1 MTLTGKVAVK
11 KILFTPIIVCAMLV
25 TGCSAG
31 SMSAEEL
38 AARETES
45 DASLW
50 DDEDYRSIAAKACI
64 KYKVVFNNALGEWYA
79 DWDRLST
86 EYTLV
91 GLTSG
96 ALDDHPKWGPIA
108 RTVQEAKVNAL
119 NRAVGGSGV
128 AVSGDLAVEAFNL
141 CEELGVDLTG

>member
-1 MTLTGKVAVK
+1 MNLKFKGLAP
-11 KILFTPIIVCAMLV
+11 ILVSLMFLS
-25 TGCSAG
+25 GCSAG

-38 AARETES
+38 AARETDS

-50 DDEDYRSIAAKACI
+50 DEEDFKTIAAKACI

-79 DWDRLST
+79 DWSRLGT

-96 ALDDHPKWGPIA
+96 ALDDHPKWDPIA
-108 RTVQEAKVNAL
+108 RTVRQSANNAL
-119 NRAVGGSGV
+119 SRAAGGGGTE
-128 AVSGDLAVEAFNL
+128 VSSDIALQAFNL
-141 CEELGVDLTG
+141 CEELGVDLTN

>member
-1 MTLTGKVAVK
+1 MKKLLIVTMIACAV
-11 KILFTPIIVCAMLV
+11 LF
-25 TGCSAG
+25 TGCSAD

-50 DDEDYRSIAAKACI
+50 DEDDYQSIAAKACI

-79 DWDRLST
+79 DWNRLST

-128 AVSGDLAVEAFNL
+128 GVSGDLAVEAFNL
-141 CEELGVDLTG
+141 CKELGVDFTE